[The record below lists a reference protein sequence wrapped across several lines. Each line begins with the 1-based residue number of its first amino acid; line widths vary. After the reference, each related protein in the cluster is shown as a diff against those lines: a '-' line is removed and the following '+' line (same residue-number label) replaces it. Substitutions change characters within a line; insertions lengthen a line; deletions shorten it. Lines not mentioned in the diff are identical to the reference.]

1 MIIPPKT
8 ITFLITLFLVPS
20 DQIIKTIKYN
30 KHKFT
35 ENRRLKFLKEVLHQ

>member
-1 MIIPPKT
+1 MIFPPKT
-8 ITFLITLFLVPS
+8 LTFLRTLFLVPS

-30 KHKFT
+30 KHEYT